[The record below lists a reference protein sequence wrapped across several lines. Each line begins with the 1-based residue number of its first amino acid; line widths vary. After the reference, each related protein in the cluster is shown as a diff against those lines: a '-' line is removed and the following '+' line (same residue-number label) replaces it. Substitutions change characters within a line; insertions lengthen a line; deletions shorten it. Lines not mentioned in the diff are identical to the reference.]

1 MLIISGYQNDQQS
14 QNNCKMKK
22 AIVIGIMLGIIFP
35 KAQSSDS
42 LKSGNK
48 LTVSAYAELFY
59 TYDFNRPENSHRQDF
74 LYSYNRHNEL
84 NLNLGLIKGSYQND
98 NFRANLALMAGVYA
112 EDNLSAEEEILQYV
126 NEANAGVKISKT
138 KDLWID
144 AGIMPSHIGWES
156 AIGKDN
162 INLTR
167 SLAADN
173 SPYFETGAKIS
184 YTSDNGKW
192 FVSGLILNG
201 WQRIIQAEG
210 NQSLSFGHQIIYK
223 PNEKITLN
231 SSSFI
236 GNDKAK
242 EEKKMRY
249 FHDLYGNFQLT
260 KQFSATLGFD
270 IGAEQKEKGSKSYNL
285 WYTPNILMKYQ
296 LTDQW
301 AFGGRLEY
309 YNDKNGVIINTGT
322 ENGFQTFGYSF
333 NLDYLIFK
341 KVMLRTEARGFTS
354 KDAVF
359 MKNNGL
365 KTGNFFITT
374 SLSAWF

>member
-1 MLIISGYQNDQQS
+1 MKNFIVIAIISG
-14 QNNCKMKK
+14 
-22 AIVIGIMLGIIFP
+22 LFFP

-42 LKSGNK
+42 LKNDNK
-48 LTVSAYAELFY
+48 LTFSAYAELFY
-59 TYDFNRPENSHRQDF
+59 TYDFNKPLNNRRQDF

-84 NLNLGLIKGSYQND
+84 NLNLGVIKASYQND
-98 NFRANLALMAGVYA
+98 TFRANLALMAGVYA
-112 EDNLSAEEEILQYV
+112 QDNLSAEQEILQYV
-126 NEANAGVKISKT
+126 NEANIGVKISKT
-138 KDLWID
+138 KNLWID

-192 FVSGLILNG
+192 FLSGLILNG
-201 WQRIIQAEG
+201 WQRIAQAEG
-210 NQSLSFGHQIIYK
+210 NQSISFGHQIIYK
-223 PNEKITLN
+223 PNDKITLN

-242 EEKKMRY
+242 EEKRMRY

-260 KQFSATLGFD
+260 DRFSATLGFD
-270 IGAEQKEKGSKSYNL
+270 VGAEQKEKGSKSYNL
-285 WYTPNILMKYQ
+285 WYTPNVLMKYQ
-296 LTDQW
+296 FNNKW
-301 AFGGRLEY
+301 ALGGRLEY
-309 YNDKNGVIINTGT
+309 YDDKYGVIISTGT
-322 ENGFQTFGYSF
+322 ENGFQTFGYSL

-341 KVMLRTEARGFTS
+341 KVMIRTEARSFTAH
-354 KDAVF
+354 DAVF
-359 MKNNGL
+359 TKSDEF
-365 KTGNFFITT
+365 KKGNFFITT